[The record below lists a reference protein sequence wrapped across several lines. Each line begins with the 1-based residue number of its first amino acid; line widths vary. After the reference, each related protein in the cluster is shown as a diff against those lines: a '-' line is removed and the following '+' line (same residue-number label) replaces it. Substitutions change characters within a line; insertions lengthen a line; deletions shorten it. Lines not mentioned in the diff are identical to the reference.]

1 MVAPAG
7 ACSPA
12 SSLSL
17 ATSNR
22 SSKIF
27 SCSSM
32 PSSSQTPC
40 PLSPSLHGSQPAT
53 QSISLHP
60 QDFRRRER
68 LSDASSVSV
77 NSTCRGTY
85 LRNSQQQLRQ
95 VNGYGCNNLSS
106 SLRSDSQQGAT
117 FWGETSSPFLGGVC
131 PGLRQSQAARS
142 QVHRKKRFV
151 SPQAVFQWSKKPEFV
166 GTMPRVIVVTSGKG
180 GVGKTTVTANLGM
193 CLARLEFKVVAIDC
207 DVGLRNLDL
216 LLGLEA
222 RVLYTVQD
230 VINGEARLD
239 QALIRDKR
247 CPNFELLCISK
258 PRSKVDLTFSGQ
270 SLLLLV
276 ETLKQRDEGCPH
288 FILLDC
294 PAGIE
299 AGFITAITPANEA
312 IIVTTPDV
320 TCLRDAD
327 RVAGLLECDGISNVK
342 LLVNRVRADLIKAG
356 QMMSVSDVREML
368 GLPLLGVIPED
379 SAMIGASNEG
389 MPLVLKKP
397 PAMSGLAIEQ
407 AAWKLVS
414 DGEMDTLL
422 LPEEKKKTFGLF

>member
-1 MVAPAG
+1 MFKPDSFLLLHYTAAELGTMATSSSCLGGLSTTSISISYLVSESSMKQNYLG
-7 ACSPA
+7 SVCVSPRFI
-12 SSLSL
+12 SSL
-17 ATSNR
+17 NR
-22 SSKIF
+22 SINSATAIGSARSSF
-27 SCSSM
+27 S
-32 PSSSQTPC
+32 
-40 PLSPSLHGSQPAT
+40 
-53 QSISLHP
+53 
-60 QDFRRRER
+60 DVR
-68 LSDASSVSV
+68 L
-77 NSTCRGTY
+77 TCRLTGDAK
-85 LRNSQQQLRQ
+85 LLSSRQ
-95 VNGYGCNNLSS
+95 VKECTSKNQNRV
-106 SLRSDSQQGAT
+106 LRSM
-117 FWGETSSPFLGGVC
+117 FLGDKAC
-131 PGLRQSQAARS
+131 RLDRQTTVSQSFTRR
-142 QVHRKKRFV
+142 QPWKLTTR
-151 SPQAVFQWSKKPEFV
+151 AVFQWAKKPEFK
-166 GTMPRVIVVTSGKG
+166 GTMPRVIVITSGKG
-180 GVGKTTVTANLGM
+180 GVGKTTITANLGM
-193 CLARLEFKVVAIDC
+193 SLARLEFKVVAIDC

-258 PRSKVDLTFSGQ
+258 PRSKVDLTFSGK

-276 ETLKQRDEGCPH
+276 ESLRDREEGCPH

-327 RVAGLLECDGISNVK
+327 RVAGLLECDGITDVK
-342 LLVNRVRADLIKAG
+342 LLINRVRADLIKAG

-379 SAMIGASNEG
+379 AAMIGASNEG

-397 PAMSGLAIEQ
+397 PAMAGLAVEA
-407 AAWKLVS
+407 AAWRLIS
-414 DGEMDTLL
+414 GEEMNTVL
-422 LPEEKKKTFGLF
+422 LPEEKKKSFGLF